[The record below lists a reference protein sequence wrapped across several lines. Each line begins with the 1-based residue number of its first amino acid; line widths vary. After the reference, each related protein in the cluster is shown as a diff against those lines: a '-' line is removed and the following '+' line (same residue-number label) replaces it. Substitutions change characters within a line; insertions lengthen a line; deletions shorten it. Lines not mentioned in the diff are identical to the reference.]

1 MTTAEEQEL
10 LAQINRLEGRI
21 HRHKAQQASA
31 SYPRSTYRSSPYHR
45 GGGHRGSRGSRGHA
59 PTFRNKTLVLNG
71 QNGQPRSESP
81 ANANTNSTTP
91 SGSWVS
97 RNDRHLQLINS
108 SVFEKDAQARASAIE
123 ETQRQNRLQQEQM
136 EKSRF
141 LHYVQK
147 NGSNVPAMPS
157 NPAPTAAHYEIVVEG
172 IRFQITKQGSKLV
185 RAPGKHM
192 SPPAPTSFVVCSV
205 ITDDKNPPSATP
217 RIALIG
223 GVKFYRT
230 QSGNL
235 VRHGIAKAQRYV
247 PQFES
252 SAPLTTMSRLAHGI
266 KKVDIPCRAFSWT
279 GIVFSNNDLS
289 RNRQSHP
296 DWRGKGT
303 SRRILT
309 IPQVHVSRAPTV
321 DMSMTP
327 PKSPSAATGCSR
339 TTAPRA
345 MLVILCTRLLSSVH
359 RCVCI
364 LPTANV
370 TMTRVCT
377 FMLNIPRMIRFAA
390 ISDSTAIASEEP
402 SAPIATYSSALI
414 SAIPVTVRTRAVSC
428 CTENGQVY
436 SATKPAAMTRR
447 WPTCPAMRTKVL
459 LLMT

>member
-81 ANANTNSTTP
+81 ANANTNSATP

-235 VRHGIAKAQRYV
+235 VRHGIAKAQR
-247 PQFES
+247 
-252 SAPLTTMSRLAHGI
+252 LAHGI

-296 DWRGKGT
+296 DWRGSCIKGPNC
-303 SRRILT
+303 RY
-309 IPQVHVSRAPTV
+309 VHDPTKVAICRDWLFKNDCPKGDACDLMHETTEQRTPLCLHFANGKCHNDSCLYVHAEHSQNDPVCRDFGFNGYCERGAKCPDRHVFECPDFSNTGHCKNKGCKLLHRERASV
-321 DMSMTP
+321 LRNKASSNDEEM
-327 PKSPSAATGCSR
+327 AD
-339 TTAPRA
+339 
-345 MLVILCTRLLSSVH
+345 LSSDEDEG
-359 RCVCI
+359 
-364 LPTANV
+364 
-370 TMTRVCT
+370 
-377 FMLNIPRMIRFAA
+377 AA
-390 ISDSTAIASEEP
+390 PDDIDSDEVEEFIGNDD
-402 SAPIATYSSALI
+402 SDELDFSKDYI
-414 SAIPVTVRTRAVSC
+414 
-428 CTENGQVY
+428 GF
-436 SATKPAAMTRR
+436 
-447 WPTCPAMRTKVL
+447 
-459 LLMT
+459 